1 MISTL
6 DLISGDKLEFLLII
20 APIDSSYRLA
30 LTVLKVAKEHNIS
43 VKVCVIWPNGLVN
56 GDARTKTSLEPWE
69 NYIDV
74 VEVRQPSTSSSWW
87 DICKMT
93 HRGAILVRPDD
104 HIAWRVKSAVV
115 GDIRVEIKKVFTAI
129 LKL

>member
-1 MISTL
+1 M
-6 DLISGDKLEFLLII
+6 DLISGDKIEFLLMI

-30 LTVLKVAKEHNIS
+30 NVALNVAKEHHIL
-43 VKVCVIWPNGLVN
+43 VKVCVMWPDGSVN
-56 GDARTKTSLEPWE
+56 VDSRTKTSLAPWE
-69 NYIDV
+69 NYVDV
-74 VEVRQPSTSSSWW
+74 AEVRQPSNSSSWW

-115 GDIRVEIKKVFTAI
+115 GGIRVEMESVFSVI
-129 LKL
+129 VGS